1 MKKVIKKLYNAL
13 KEITECDVFYGTNN
27 SVKNPSDKVPFIVYQ
42 ELYRN
47 TIFYG
52 DNQSLLRS
60 ITFQVTLVTESKDL
74 DIEEKLEK
82 KLTDNDY
89 RYTLLSE
96 FVSPE
101 GSITR
106 NYEIKQEVNV

>member
-1 MKKVIKKLYNAL
+1 MKDVIKKLYNTL
-13 KEITECDVFYGTNN
+13 KAIDECDVFYGTNS
-27 SVKNPSDKVPFIVYQ
+27 SVKNPSDKAPFIVYQ

-47 TIFYG
+47 TIYYG
-52 DNQSLLRS
+52 DNESLLRS
-60 ITFQVTLVTESKDL
+60 ATFQITLVTEHKDL
-74 DIEEKLEK
+74 VLEDKLEK
-82 KLTDNDY
+82 KLTDTDY

-106 NYEIKQEVNV
+106 IYEIKQEVNI